1 MIRFLNAYFPARTLF
16 LGVSEALLVAFAFIA
31 ATIATLGSDD
41 ASLMLNYQRGLLKIL
56 VVVAIFVV
64 CMYYF
69 DLYDS
74 FVCSNKRE
82 VLTRLVQVLGTVC
95 ILMAVLYY
103 VFPPLRL
110 GRGIF
115 LIGFVFVALLLV
127 GWRQLF
133 LAVNAMPKFAE
144 RALILGDGL
153 LAESLIKELEA
164 RPELGIRVAGQL
176 KGVANGNGNGR
187 LTPLSK
193 GAQID
198 DILESFKPFKPARII
213 VAFSE
218 RRGQM
223 PVAALLEMKSHGVKI
238 HDATEVYEAVT
249 GKVPVESLRL
259 SWLLF
264 SSGFRVSRLLMLF
277 QRLTS
282 LIVSAIGLLLCLPL
296 IPFIALGIRLTSP
309 GPILFRQKRVGL
321 RGKTFVCYK
330 FRTMYTG
337 AESKTGPTWA
347 DEDDPRVTPIGR
359 FLRPSRLDEIPQLW
373 NVLKGDMNLVGP
385 RPERPEFMDWLKSEI
400 THYDLRHTVRPGL
413 TGWAQIRYRYGST
426 LEDTKEKLCYDL
438 FYIKNMS
445 PGLDLLVLFHT
456 MKIVLLGRGAR

>member
-1 MIRFLNAYFPARTLF
+1 MIRVLNAYFPARTL
-16 LGVSEALLVAFAFIA
+16 LLAISEAALVVFGFVS
-31 ATIATLGSDD
+31 ATLARLGTDE
-41 ASLMLNYQRGLLKIL
+41 ATLTLYYQQGLLKIL
-56 VVVAIFVV
+56 AVAAVFII

-74 FVCSNKRE
+74 FVCSNQRE

-95 ILMAVLYY
+95 ILMALLYY
-103 VFPPLRL
+103 VFRPLQL

-115 LIGFVFVALLLV
+115 LIGFAFVAVLLV
-127 GWRQLF
+127 LWRKLF
-133 LAVNAMPKFAE
+133 LVVNSMPRFAE

-153 LAESLIKELEA
+153 LAESLVKELES

-176 KGVANGNGNGR
+176 KSISNGNGR
-187 LTPLSK
+187 LPHAASE
-193 GAQID
+193 AQIES
-198 DILESFKPFKPARII
+198 ILQSFRPYKAARII
-213 VAFSE
+213 VALSE

-223 PVAALLEMKSHGVKI
+223 PVAALLQMKSRGVKVL
-238 HDATEVYEAVT
+238 DGAEVYEAVT

-264 SSGFRVSRLLMLF
+264 SSGFRLSRLLLF
-277 QRLTS
+277 SQRVIS
-282 LIVSAIGLLLCLPL
+282 LVASVIGLLLCLPV
-296 IPFIALGIRLTSP
+296 IPFIVLAIRLTSP
-309 GPILFRQKRVGL
+309 GPILFRQKRVGQN
-321 RGKTFVCYK
+321 GKIFDCYK
-330 FRTMYTG
+330 FRTMRVG

-347 DEDDPRVTPIGR
+347 NKDDPRVTSVGR
-359 FLRPSRLDEIPQLW
+359 FLRRSRLDEIPQLW

-400 THYDLRHTVRPGL
+400 AHYDLRHTVRPGL

-426 LEDTKEKLCYDL
+426 LEDTREKLCYDL

-445 PGLDLLVLFHT
+445 AGLDLLVLFHT